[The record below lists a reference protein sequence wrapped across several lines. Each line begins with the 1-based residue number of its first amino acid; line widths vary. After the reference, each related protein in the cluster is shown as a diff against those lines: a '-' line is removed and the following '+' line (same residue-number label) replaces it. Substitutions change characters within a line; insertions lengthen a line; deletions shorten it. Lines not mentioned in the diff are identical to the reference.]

1 MLHVCNQCA
10 SLTKRS
16 KRING
21 EMLCQSCLNKLKYCL
36 IGIDGSRKK
45 LREMQ
50 LKQIKDFRKKG
61 WNEIADK
68 MESELTKKMLFA
80 DSH

>member
-21 EMLCQSCLNKLKYCL
+21 EMLCQSCLDK
-36 IGIDGSRKK
+36 ITGIDGSRKK

-80 DSH
+80 GGH